1 MRDFM
6 LSNLPMLLWAAAA
19 LELVMFVLFLR
30 KYSSGKKPLYLL
42 SALVTVGLLYDAFM
56 LAMGSVVQDG
66 AMFAAF
72 SRIRFV
78 AHGALIP
85 LLFPICAYALDWKKW
100 LKTVVWII
108 TGVIIALGIAEGFA
122 TVLELKEIGGV
133 IRYTGGEG
141 TPAWASLVSNILTF
155 GTVIPLILAGINAWI
170 IQKNARLFLSGFLM
184 FAFSA
189 LGPATGNLDLN
200 FFITMAGE
208 LLMVLFFYLYANK
221 KYSGKSKKIRKSK
234 ASC

>member
-6 LSNLPMLLWAAAA
+6 LGNLPMLLWAAVA
-19 LELVMFVLFLR
+19 LELIMLVLFVK

-42 SALVTVGLLYDAFM
+42 SALVTAGLIYDAFL
-56 LAMGSVVQDG
+56 LALGSVAKDG
-66 AMFAAF
+66 ALFAAF

-85 LLFPICAYALDWKKW
+85 LLFAICAYALDWKKW
-100 LKTVVWII
+100 LKAVVWII
-108 TGVIIALGIAEGFA
+108 TGVIIVLGIAEGFA
-122 TVLELKEIGGV
+122 TSLELKEIGGV

-141 TPAWASLVSNILTF
+141 TPAWASLVSNVLTF
-155 GTVIPLILAGINAWI
+155 GTVIPLILAGIVAWI
-170 IQKNARLFLSGFLM
+170 KQKNARLFLSGFFM

-200 FFITMAGE
+200 FFITMIGE
-208 LLMVLFFYLYANK
+208 LLMILFFYLYANK
-221 KYSGKSKKIRKSK
+221 KYSGKRGKKKG
-234 ASC
+234 